1 MTFEEFT
8 QKVLEKFDISLHVMR
23 MHYTLK
29 FNPRVIQ
36 DLEDEDD
43 LDNVVSHS
51 DDFANVY
58 IVESPGVE
66 AIEANI
72 PNTQLALGGPHPTFP
87 SSNAS
92 CDANPNTMMLSR
104 GFASRCADTEYTPFE
119 SNRFREAILAHAVE
133 GNEILRVYT
142 YQVNHNH
149 IAQDECSS
157 KVRVSSKRGAVVVE
171 DVFRTTPE
179 YLPRQ
184 LCKDFERDHGVQ
196 LTYNQAWH
204 LKEKAKE
211 RVYGSPR
218 ASYAYLPWLCHRLRE
233 INPGTIAEYTSHEG
247 HFKQLF
253 LAHAFSI
260 QGFTM
265 GCRPVLAIDSCHL
278 SGPYKGALLSAI
290 AYDADDGMFPLALG
304 VVGSENYEDW
314 YWFLEKLKGIL
325 DGQEVIIISDRHQG
339 ILRSVSELFGVENHA
354 YCYRH
359 VKENF
364 SSFFNRQNIRGKKGK
379 EDALLLLD
387 NIAYARLD
395 IDYNE
400 AFEKLVRF
408 NGDLARWVAENSP
421 EHWAM
426 SKFLKKR
433 WDKMTTNIAE
443 SFNAWLREERHQTI
457 YTLLMMHMDKLVAML
472 DTHMRGTNKWKSV
485 VGPKTEENLM
495 SNITRSAPITVMPY
509 LGGTFKV
516 FTGEVYLV
524 VDMQQHKCTCLTWQM
539 SGLPCPHVCAV
550 IRTLRHDVYDYIDP
564 CFKVSTQQLIYSGQ
578 FQPLPTHN
586 MPKVCEAGTL
596 QDGEGNVFP
605 SLQPPQVR
613 RPPGRPR
620 QRRIESQFSHKRAIH
635 CSRCNGIVIILTM
648 AGNGLD
654 GSAASSR
661 PLSAKTM
668 SYRMREEGRG
678 RDKERCSGW
687 NGDGDGINSLATS
700 VIGNPYLCSH
710 FSQVPRATSMFTRCS
725 AARFK
730 KLCNRLPEAKIQA
743 IRDLQFG
750 GLLNLNCTEVRHNLC
765 IFLIQHFN
773 VGFRRIEFSAQ
784 KHYPVTATD
793 VGLILGLPTE
803 GRNLQVTSTSSDHP
817 FGPIR
822 ACEEKLLDLPVGEE
836 FRRAFIYYAC
846 ATLLAPTSR
855 LNGCRNLWH
864 TIHEDGFRNDVN
876 WAQFVLDQ
884 LVEGIRRYQQ
894 SKTSWVHGC
903 VLFLQLHYVIKFQI
917 PSVQVPI
924 TVPPT
929 LAWTDDLI
937 KGRLVAEIKEFG
949 AFGHAEIDFA
959 SQRSPTVDRTP
970 EPETNVDHD
979 TNVDAENSD
988 EIWHQYHDAERA
1000 IDQYQRGI
1008 QQQLRIMRGLMHK
1021 LGSRRHSGVNS
1032 AAGGHSSYAPAS
1044 TPTADDHAFPG
1055 DEYMASHAAYHVLD
1069 TPDRVVAPEYELQPS
1084 VPINVVSDGE
1094 EQPEGNVVPTNR
1106 NVRRRR
1112 VRRMAPNLLSP
1123 YISQPQTKQSAIKID
1138 LKQGAAL
1145 VFGDDLDASE
1155 ELVSMHDTILTRGN
1169 LGCFQGNGWIG
1180 NDEMV
1185 IHSQAKHL
1193 VREAVIGRFEPH
1205 LYHIDIPYVNVN
1217 EVFLPVLIKNH
1228 WTLYV
1233 YDLENRRIQLL
1244 DSRPGRKKTMLSG
1257 VQQNLAKVVLW
1268 LAAHKK
1274 EVSPYDLR
1282 TFNFITPDVP
1292 LQTNEHDCGVFVMKF
1307 MELWSMGGF
1316 SKSIDVVEDHGEY
1329 VVLSTKCTPR
1339 PCPERLKG
1347 INLIV
1352 FLLKLLVNA
1361 LCIYGHPRNRSRWT
1375 RGSESIKGDRSRL
1388 YFSNGSTGRTFLQ
1401 PVEHTLLDERE
1412 CILAPSTGD
1421 RPVAPM
1427 RSTGS
1432 WSFDQPTG

>member
-8 QKVLEKFDISLHVMR
+8 QKVLEKFDISLHVRR

-104 GFASRCADTEYTPFE
+104 GFASRCADSEYTPLE
-119 SNRFREAILAHAVE
+119 SNRFREAILGSGHTFKNADEFRNAIYQMSLAGRFQYKYKKNSPTHMSVKCSVEDCPWKITAHAVE

-184 LCKDFERDHGVQ
+184 ICKDFERDHGVQ

-253 LAHAFSI
+253 IAHAFSI

-278 SGPYKGALLSAI
+278 SDPYKGALLSAI

-472 DTHMRGTNKWKSV
+472 DTHMRGTDKWKSV

-516 FTGEVYLV
+516 FTGEVYLI

-596 QDGEGNVFP
+596 QDGQGNVFP

-620 QRRIESQFSHKRAIH
+620 QKRIESQFSHKRAIH
-635 CSRCNGIVIILTM
+635 CSRCNGI
-648 AGNGLD
+648 
-654 GSAASSR
+654 
-661 PLSAKTM
+661 
-668 SYRMREEGRG
+668 
-678 RDKERCSGW
+678 
-687 NGDGDGINSLATS
+687 
-700 VIGNPYLCSH
+700 
-710 FSQVPRATSMFTRCS
+710 
-725 AARFK
+725 
-730 KLCNRLPEAKIQA
+730 
-743 IRDLQFG
+743 
-750 GLLNLNCTEVRHNLC
+750 
-765 IFLIQHFN
+765 
-773 VGFRRIEFSAQ
+773 
-784 KHYPVTATD
+784 
-793 VGLILGLPTE
+793 
-803 GRNLQVTSTSSDHP
+803 
-817 FGPIR
+817 
-822 ACEEKLLDLPVGEE
+822 
-836 FRRAFIYYAC
+836 
-846 ATLLAPTSR
+846 
-855 LNGCRNLWH
+855 
-864 TIHEDGFRNDVN
+864 
-876 WAQFVLDQ
+876 
-884 LVEGIRRYQQ
+884 
-894 SKTSWVHGC
+894 
-903 VLFLQLHYVIKFQI
+903 
-917 PSVQVPI
+917 
-924 TVPPT
+924 
-929 LAWTDDLI
+929 
-937 KGRLVAEIKEFG
+937 
-949 AFGHAEIDFA
+949 GH
-959 SQRSPTVDRTP
+959 
-970 EPETNVDHD
+970 
-979 TNVDAENSD
+979 
-988 EIWHQYHDAERA
+988 
-1000 IDQYQRGI
+1000 
-1008 QQQLRIMRGLMHK
+1008 
-1021 LGSRRHSGVNS
+1021 
-1032 AAGGHSSYAPAS
+1032 
-1044 TPTADDHAFPG
+1044 
-1055 DEYMASHAAYHVLD
+1055 
-1069 TPDRVVAPEYELQPS
+1069 
-1084 VPINVVSDGE
+1084 
-1094 EQPEGNVVPTNR
+1094 
-1106 NVRRRR
+1106 
-1112 VRRMAPNLLSP
+1112 
-1123 YISQPQTKQSAIKID
+1123 
-1138 LKQGAAL
+1138 
-1145 VFGDDLDASE
+1145 
-1155 ELVSMHDTILTRGN
+1155 
-1169 LGCFQGNGWIG
+1169 
-1180 NDEMV
+1180 
-1185 IHSQAKHL
+1185 
-1193 VREAVIGRFEPH
+1193 
-1205 LYHIDIPYVNVN
+1205 
-1217 EVFLPVLIKNH
+1217 
-1228 WTLYV
+1228 
-1233 YDLENRRIQLL
+1233 
-1244 DSRPGRKKTMLSG
+1244 
-1257 VQQNLAKVVLW
+1257 
-1268 LAAHKK
+1268 
-1274 EVSPYDLR
+1274 
-1282 TFNFITPDVP
+1282 
-1292 LQTNEHDCGVFVMKF
+1292 
-1307 MELWSMGGF
+1307 
-1316 SKSIDVVEDHGEY
+1316 
-1329 VVLSTKCTPR
+1329 
-1339 PCPERLKG
+1339 
-1347 INLIV
+1347 
-1352 FLLKLLVNA
+1352 
-1361 LCIYGHPRNRSRWT
+1361 NRS
-1375 RGSESIKGDRSRL
+1375 KCNNPL
-1388 YFSNGSTGRTFLQ
+1388 
-1401 PVEHTLLDERE
+1401 P
-1412 CILAPSTGD
+1412 
-1421 RPVAPM
+1421 
-1427 RSTGS
+1427 
-1432 WSFDQPTG
+1432 

>member
-1 MTFEEFT
+1 
-8 QKVLEKFDISLHVMR
+8 MR

-36 DLEDEDD
+36 DLENEDD

-104 GFASRCADTEYTPFE
+104 GFASRCADTEYTPLE
-119 SNRFREAILAHAVE
+119 SNRFREAILGSGHTFKNADEFRNAIYQMSLAGRFQYKYNKNSPTHMSVKCSVEDCPWKITAHAVE
-133 GNEILRVYT
+133 GNQILRVYT

-314 YWFLEKLKGIL
+314 YWFLVKLKGIL

-472 DTHMRGTNKWKSV
+472 DTHMRGTDKWKSV
-485 VGPKTEENLM
+485 VGPKTEEKLM

-539 SGLPCPHVCAV
+539 SGLPCPHVCVV

-596 QDGEGNVFP
+596 QDGQGNVFP

-635 CSRCNGIVIILTM
+635 CSRCNGIGHNRSKFIILTM

-661 PLSAKTM
+661 PLS
-668 SYRMREEGRG
+668 G
-678 RDKERCSGW
+678 
-687 NGDGDGINSLATS
+687 
-700 VIGNPYLCSH
+700 
-710 FSQVPRATSMFTRCS
+710 TSMFTRCS

-773 VGFRRIEFSAQ
+773 VGFRRIEFSAE

-803 GRNLQVTSTSSDHP
+803 GRNLQVTFTSSDHP

-924 TVPPT
+924 IVPPA

-937 KGRLVAEIKEFG
+937 KRRLVAEIKEFG

-959 SQRSPTVDRTP
+959 SQRSPTVERTP

-1021 LGSRRHSGVNS
+1021 LGTRRHSGVNS
-1032 AAGGHSSYAPAS
+1032 DAGGHSSYAPAS

-1180 NDEMV
+1180 NDVVDAYCRLLQYQHEPKSKLFLSPYIAEMV

-1257 VQQNLAKVVLW
+1257 VQQNLAKVVPW

-1292 LQTNEHDCGVFVMKF
+1292 LQTNE
-1307 MELWSMGGF
+1307 
-1316 SKSIDVVEDHGEY
+1316 
-1329 VVLSTKCTPR
+1329 
-1339 PCPERLKG
+1339 
-1347 INLIV
+1347 
-1352 FLLKLLVNA
+1352 
-1361 LCIYGHPRNRSRWT
+1361 
-1375 RGSESIKGDRSRL
+1375 
-1388 YFSNGSTGRTFLQ
+1388 
-1401 PVEHTLLDERE
+1401 
-1412 CILAPSTGD
+1412 
-1421 RPVAPM
+1421 
-1427 RSTGS
+1427 
-1432 WSFDQPTG
+1432 

>member
-1 MTFEEFT
+1 
-8 QKVLEKFDISLHVMR
+8 
-23 MHYTLK
+23 
-29 FNPRVIQ
+29 
-36 DLEDEDD
+36 
-43 LDNVVSHS
+43 
-51 DDFANVY
+51 
-58 IVESPGVE
+58 
-66 AIEANI
+66 
-72 PNTQLALGGPHPTFP
+72 
-87 SSNAS
+87 
-92 CDANPNTMMLSR
+92 MMLSR
-104 GFASRCADTEYTPFE
+104 GFASCCANSEYTPLE
-119 SNRFREAILAHAVE
+119 SNRFREAILGSGHTFKNANEFRNAIYQMSLAGRFQYKYKKNSPTHMSVKCSVEDCPWKITAHAVE

-157 KVRVSSKRGAVVVE
+157 KVRVSSKRGVVVVE

-184 LCKDFERDHGVQ
+184 ICKDFERDHGVQ

-211 RVYGSPR
+211 RVYGSPH

-539 SGLPCPHVCAV
+539 SRLPCPHVCVV

-635 CSRCNGIVIILTM
+635 CSRCNGI
-648 AGNGLD
+648 G
-654 GSAASSR
+654 
-661 PLSAKTM
+661 
-668 SYRMREEGRG
+668 
-678 RDKERCSGW
+678 
-687 NGDGDGINSLATS
+687 
-700 VIGNPYLCSH
+700 
-710 FSQVPRATSMFTRCS
+710 
-725 AARFK
+725 
-730 KLCNRLPEAKIQA
+730 
-743 IRDLQFG
+743 
-750 GLLNLNCTEVRHNLC
+750 HN
-765 IFLIQHFN
+765 
-773 VGFRRIEFSAQ
+773 
-784 KHYPVTATD
+784 
-793 VGLILGLPTE
+793 
-803 GRNLQVTSTSSDHP
+803 
-817 FGPIR
+817 
-822 ACEEKLLDLPVGEE
+822 
-836 FRRAFIYYAC
+836 
-846 ATLLAPTSR
+846 
-855 LNGCRNLWH
+855 
-864 TIHEDGFRNDVN
+864 
-876 WAQFVLDQ
+876 
-884 LVEGIRRYQQ
+884 Q
-894 SKTSWVHGC
+894 SKC
-903 VLFLQLHYVIKFQI
+903 NN
-917 PSVQVPI
+917 P
-924 TVPPT
+924 
-929 LAWTDDLI
+929 
-937 KGRLVAEIKEFG
+937 
-949 AFGHAEIDFA
+949 
-959 SQRSPTVDRTP
+959 
-970 EPETNVDHD
+970 
-979 TNVDAENSD
+979 
-988 EIWHQYHDAERA
+988 
-1000 IDQYQRGI
+1000 
-1008 QQQLRIMRGLMHK
+1008 
-1021 LGSRRHSGVNS
+1021 
-1032 AAGGHSSYAPAS
+1032 
-1044 TPTADDHAFPG
+1044 
-1055 DEYMASHAAYHVLD
+1055 
-1069 TPDRVVAPEYELQPS
+1069 
-1084 VPINVVSDGE
+1084 
-1094 EQPEGNVVPTNR
+1094 
-1106 NVRRRR
+1106 
-1112 VRRMAPNLLSP
+1112 
-1123 YISQPQTKQSAIKID
+1123 
-1138 LKQGAAL
+1138 
-1145 VFGDDLDASE
+1145 
-1155 ELVSMHDTILTRGN
+1155 
-1169 LGCFQGNGWIG
+1169 
-1180 NDEMV
+1180 
-1185 IHSQAKHL
+1185 
-1193 VREAVIGRFEPH
+1193 
-1205 LYHIDIPYVNVN
+1205 
-1217 EVFLPVLIKNH
+1217 LP
-1228 WTLYV
+1228 
-1233 YDLENRRIQLL
+1233 
-1244 DSRPGRKKTMLSG
+1244 
-1257 VQQNLAKVVLW
+1257 
-1268 LAAHKK
+1268 
-1274 EVSPYDLR
+1274 
-1282 TFNFITPDVP
+1282 
-1292 LQTNEHDCGVFVMKF
+1292 
-1307 MELWSMGGF
+1307 
-1316 SKSIDVVEDHGEY
+1316 
-1329 VVLSTKCTPR
+1329 
-1339 PCPERLKG
+1339 
-1347 INLIV
+1347 
-1352 FLLKLLVNA
+1352 
-1361 LCIYGHPRNRSRWT
+1361 
-1375 RGSESIKGDRSRL
+1375 
-1388 YFSNGSTGRTFLQ
+1388 
-1401 PVEHTLLDERE
+1401 
-1412 CILAPSTGD
+1412 
-1421 RPVAPM
+1421 
-1427 RSTGS
+1427 
-1432 WSFDQPTG
+1432 

>member
-1 MTFEEFT
+1 
-8 QKVLEKFDISLHVMR
+8 MR

-43 LDNVVSHS
+43 LDNVVSH
-51 DDFANVY
+51 VMTLQ
-58 IVESPGVE
+58 I
-66 AIEANI
+66 
-72 PNTQLALGGPHPTFP
+72 GPHPTFP

-104 GFASRCADTEYTPFE
+104 GFASRCANRVHPLE
-119 SNRFREAILAHAVE
+119 SNRFHEFRNAIYQMSLAGRFQYKYMKNSPTHMSVKCSVEDCPWKITAHAVE

-472 DTHMRGTNKWKSV
+472 DTHMRGTDKWKSV
-485 VGPKTEENLM
+485 VGPKTEEKLM

-539 SGLPCPHVCAV
+539 SGLPCAHVCAV

-564 CFKVSTQQLIYSGQ
+564 CFKVSTQQLIYSGE

-596 QDGEGNVFP
+596 QDGQGNVFP

-654 GSAASSR
+654 GSAPSSL
-661 PLSAKTM
+661 PLSV
-668 SYRMREEGRG
+668 
-678 RDKERCSGW
+678 W
-687 NGDGDGINSLATS
+687 FIILA
-700 VIGNPYLCSH
+700 YLS
-710 FSQVPRATSMFTRCS
+710 
-725 AARFK
+725 
-730 KLCNRLPEAKIQA
+730 CNRLPEAKIQA

-784 KHYPVTATD
+784 QHYPVTASD

-803 GRNLQVTSTSSDHP
+803 GRNLQVTSTSSNHP

-864 TIHEDGFRNDVN
+864 TIHEDGFRNDIN

-924 TVPPT
+924 T
-929 LAWTDDLI
+929 
-937 KGRLVAEIKEFG
+937 FG
-949 AFGHAEIDFA
+949 AFGHLEIDF
-959 SQRSPTVDRTP
+959 
-970 EPETNVDHD
+970 TNVDHD
-979 TNVDAENSD
+979 TNVDLKI
-988 EIWHQYHDAERA
+988 EIWHQYHDANA
-1000 IDQYQRGI
+1000 IDQYQR
-1008 QQQLRIMRGLMHK
+1008 
-1021 LGSRRHSGVNS
+1021 
-1032 AAGGHSSYAPAS
+1032 
-1044 TPTADDHAFPG
+1044 AFK
-1055 DEYMASHAAYHVLD
+1055 SD

-1094 EQPEGNVVPTNR
+1094 EQPQGNVVPTNR

-1138 LKQGAAL
+1138 LKQG
-1145 VFGDDLDASE
+1145 VCRE

-1180 NDEMV
+1180 NDVVDAYCRLLQYQHEPKSKLFLSPYIAEMV
-1185 IHSQAKHL
+1185 IHSQAKNL

-1205 LYHIDIPYVNVN
+1205 LYQIDIPYVNVN

-1257 VQQNLAKVVLW
+1257 VQQNLVCLPIKISFVALINVSGQGCLVVGCPQ
-1268 LAAHKK
+1268 KD
-1274 EVSPYDLR
+1274 VSPYDLR

-1347 INLIV
+1347 I
-1352 FLLKLLVNA
+1352 LLVNA
-1361 LCIYGHPRNRSRWT
+1361 LQG
-1375 RGSESIKGDRSRL
+1375 
-1388 YFSNGSTGRTFLQ
+1388 Q
-1401 PVEHTLLDERE
+1401 PVEQYFSRSRTPYWMRE
-1412 CILAPSTGD
+1412 NAFWHPRPDIDRSIVSIDRFIFIKTTSWMREVHLAPSSP
-1421 RPVAPM
+1421 RPVDLFGRPV
-1427 RSTGS
+1427 TGGLDN
-1432 WSFDQPTG
+1432 FKF

>member
-8 QKVLEKFDISLHVMR
+8 QKVLEKFDISLHVRR

-43 LDNVVSHS
+43 LDNVVSHN

-104 GFASRCADTEYTPFE
+104 GFASRCAYSEYTPLE
-119 SNRFREAILAHAVE
+119 SNRFREAILGSGHTFKNVDEFRNAIYQMSLAGRFQYKYKKNSPTHMSVKCSVEDCPWKITAHAVE

-157 KVRVSSKRGAVVVE
+157 KVRVSSKRGVVVVE

-184 LCKDFERDHGVQ
+184 ICKDFESDHGVQ

-253 LAHAFSI
+253 IAHAFSI

-304 VVGSENYEDW
+304 VVGSENYEDC
-314 YWFLEKLKGIL
+314 
-325 DGQEVIIISDRHQG
+325 
-339 ILRSVSELFGVENHA
+339 VSELFGVENHA

-472 DTHMRGTNKWKSV
+472 DTHMRGTDKWKSV

-578 FQPLPTHN
+578 FNHYQHTTCL
-586 MPKVCEAGTL
+586 K
-596 QDGEGNVFP
+596 F
-605 SLQPPQVR
+605 VR
-613 RPPGRPR
+613 
-620 QRRIESQFSHKRAIH
+620 
-635 CSRCNGIVIILTM
+635 
-648 AGNGLD
+648 
-654 GSAASSR
+654 
-661 PLSAKTM
+661 
-668 SYRMREEGRG
+668 
-678 RDKERCSGW
+678 
-687 NGDGDGINSLATS
+687 
-700 VIGNPYLCSH
+700 
-710 FSQVPRATSMFTRCS
+710 
-725 AARFK
+725 
-730 KLCNRLPEAKIQA
+730 
-743 IRDLQFG
+743 
-750 GLLNLNCTEVRHNLC
+750 
-765 IFLIQHFN
+765 
-773 VGFRRIEFSAQ
+773 
-784 KHYPVTATD
+784 
-793 VGLILGLPTE
+793 LGLCKM
-803 GRNLQVTSTSSDHP
+803 G
-817 FGPIR
+817 
-822 ACEEKLLDLPVGEE
+822 K
-836 FRRAFIYYAC
+836 
-846 ATLLAPTSR
+846 ATY
-855 LNGCRNLWH
+855 
-864 TIHEDGFRNDVN
+864 F
-876 WAQFVLDQ
+876 
-884 LVEGIRRYQQ
+884 
-894 SKTSWVHGC
+894 
-903 VLFLQLHYVIKFQI
+903 
-917 PSVQVPI
+917 
-924 TVPPT
+924 
-929 LAWTDDLI
+929 
-937 KGRLVAEIKEFG
+937 
-949 AFGHAEIDFA
+949 
-959 SQRSPTVDRTP
+959 
-970 EPETNVDHD
+970 
-979 TNVDAENSD
+979 
-988 EIWHQYHDAERA
+988 
-1000 IDQYQRGI
+1000 
-1008 QQQLRIMRGLMHK
+1008 
-1021 LGSRRHSGVNS
+1021 
-1032 AAGGHSSYAPAS
+1032 
-1044 TPTADDHAFPG
+1044 
-1055 DEYMASHAAYHVLD
+1055 
-1069 TPDRVVAPEYELQPS
+1069 
-1084 VPINVVSDGE
+1084 
-1094 EQPEGNVVPTNR
+1094 
-1106 NVRRRR
+1106 
-1112 VRRMAPNLLSP
+1112 
-1123 YISQPQTKQSAIKID
+1123 
-1138 LKQGAAL
+1138 
-1145 VFGDDLDASE
+1145 
-1155 ELVSMHDTILTRGN
+1155 LVSN
-1169 LGCFQGNGWIG
+1169 
-1180 NDEMV
+1180 
-1185 IHSQAKHL
+1185 
-1193 VREAVIGRFEPH
+1193 P
-1205 LYHIDIPYVNVN
+1205 
-1217 EVFLPVLIKNH
+1217 
-1228 WTLYV
+1228 
-1233 YDLENRRIQLL
+1233 
-1244 DSRPGRKKTMLSG
+1244 RK
-1257 VQQNLAKVVLW
+1257 
-1268 LAAHKK
+1268 
-1274 EVSPYDLR
+1274 
-1282 TFNFITPDVP
+1282 
-1292 LQTNEHDCGVFVMKF
+1292 
-1307 MELWSMGGF
+1307 
-1316 SKSIDVVEDHGEY
+1316 
-1329 VVLSTKCTPR
+1329 
-1339 PCPERLKG
+1339 
-1347 INLIV
+1347 
-1352 FLLKLLVNA
+1352 
-1361 LCIYGHPRNRSRWT
+1361 
-1375 RGSESIKGDRSRL
+1375 
-1388 YFSNGSTGRTFLQ
+1388 
-1401 PVEHTLLDERE
+1401 
-1412 CILAPSTGD
+1412 
-1421 RPVAPM
+1421 
-1427 RSTGS
+1427 
-1432 WSFDQPTG
+1432 

>member
-1 MTFEEFT
+1 
-8 QKVLEKFDISLHVMR
+8 
-23 MHYTLK
+23 
-29 FNPRVIQ
+29 
-36 DLEDEDD
+36 
-43 LDNVVSHS
+43 
-51 DDFANVY
+51 
-58 IVESPGVE
+58 
-66 AIEANI
+66 
-72 PNTQLALGGPHPTFP
+72 
-87 SSNAS
+87 
-92 CDANPNTMMLSR
+92 
-104 GFASRCADTEYTPFE
+104 
-119 SNRFREAILAHAVE
+119 
-133 GNEILRVYT
+133 
-142 YQVNHNH
+142 
-149 IAQDECSS
+149 
-157 KVRVSSKRGAVVVE
+157 
-171 DVFRTTPE
+171 
-179 YLPRQ
+179 
-184 LCKDFERDHGVQ
+184 
-196 LTYNQAWH
+196 
-204 LKEKAKE
+204 
-211 RVYGSPR
+211 
-218 ASYAYLPWLCHRLRE
+218 
-233 INPGTIAEYTSHEG
+233 
-247 HFKQLF
+247 
-253 LAHAFSI
+253 
-260 QGFTM
+260 
-265 GCRPVLAIDSCHL
+265 
-278 SGPYKGALLSAI
+278 
-290 AYDADDGMFPLALG
+290 
-304 VVGSENYEDW
+304 
-314 YWFLEKLKGIL
+314 
-325 DGQEVIIISDRHQG
+325 
-339 ILRSVSELFGVENHA
+339 
-354 YCYRH
+354 
-359 VKENF
+359 
-364 SSFFNRQNIRGKKGK
+364 
-379 EDALLLLD
+379 
-387 NIAYARLD
+387 
-395 IDYNE
+395 
-400 AFEKLVRF
+400 
-408 NGDLARWVAENSP
+408 
-421 EHWAM
+421 
-426 SKFLKKR
+426 
-433 WDKMTTNIAE
+433 
-443 SFNAWLREERHQTI
+443 
-457 YTLLMMHMDKLVAML
+457 
-472 DTHMRGTNKWKSV
+472 
-485 VGPKTEENLM
+485 
-495 SNITRSAPITVMPY
+495 
-509 LGGTFKV
+509 
-516 FTGEVYLV
+516 
-524 VDMQQHKCTCLTWQM
+524 
-539 SGLPCPHVCAV
+539 
-550 IRTLRHDVYDYIDP
+550 
-564 CFKVSTQQLIYSGQ
+564 
-578 FQPLPTHN
+578 

-596 QDGEGNVFP
+596 QDGQGNVFP

-620 QRRIESQFSHKRAIH
+620 QRCIESQFSHKRAIH

-661 PLSAKTM
+661 PLS
-668 SYRMREEGRG
+668 G
-678 RDKERCSGW
+678 
-687 NGDGDGINSLATS
+687 
-700 VIGNPYLCSH
+700 
-710 FSQVPRATSMFTRCS
+710 TSMFTRCS

-773 VGFRRIEFSAQ
+773 VGFRRIEFSAE

-803 GRNLQVTSTSSDHP
+803 GRNLQ
-817 FGPIR
+817 
-822 ACEEKLLDLPVGEE
+822 
-836 FRRAFIYYAC
+836 
-846 ATLLAPTSR
+846 
-855 LNGCRNLWH
+855 
-864 TIHEDGFRNDVN
+864 
-876 WAQFVLDQ
+876 
-884 LVEGIRRYQQ
+884 
-894 SKTSWVHGC
+894 
-903 VLFLQLHYVIKFQI
+903 LHYVIKFQI

-924 TVPPT
+924 IVPPA

-937 KGRLVAEIKEFG
+937 KRRLVAEIKEFG
-949 AFGHAEIDFA
+949 AFGHAEIDF
-959 SQRSPTVDRTP
+959 RSPTVERTP

-1021 LGSRRHSGVNS
+1021 LGTRRHSGVNS
-1032 AAGGHSSYAPAS
+1032 DAGGHSSYAPAS

-1180 NDEMV
+1180 NDVVDAYCRLLQYQHEPKSKLFLSPYIAEMV

-1316 SKSIDVVEDHGEY
+1316 SKSINVVEDHGEY

-1347 INLIV
+1347 IVYIW
-1352 FLLKLLVNA
+1352 
-1361 LCIYGHPRNRSRWT
+1361 PSRNRSRWT
-1375 RGSESIKGDRSRL
+1375 RGSESIKGRPVEIV
-1388 YFSNGSTGRTFLQ
+1388 LQ
-1401 PVEHTLLDERE
+1401 PLVN
-1412 CILAPSTGD
+1412 
-1421 RPVAPM
+1421 
-1427 RSTGS
+1427 RSNLSSAGRAH
-1432 WSFDQPTG
+1432 PTG